1 MDLGTESTS
10 AADRGGID
18 VFAGDSE
25 VARLCRTVDWS
36 ATPLGDPARWP
47 LSLRTTVRIMLG
59 SRFAMWM
66 AWGPDVTMLYNDA
79 YARMSLGAKHP
90 WALGR
95 PAREVWAEI
104 WPDIGPRIEAVMS
117 TGIATWDEA
126 LQLFLLRSGY
136 PEETYHTFSYSPL
149 AGDDGAVTGM
159 LCVVSE
165 ETDRVIADRRLA
177 SLRDLAAGL
186 AAVVREDDVMRATA
200 SALHANLRDLP
211 FASLYLLDGDKAA
224 RLGSASGVAAG
235 DPLAPELIELGP
247 DQRWPVADVIAGRS
261 TMVVADLRE
270 LLPAVL
276 PNGWRLPTG
285 DWEAAPAR
293 VAILPVAQS
302 GSASPDGFLIAGLNP
317 FRPLDAEYDGF
328 LRLVAGQVGASLAT
342 TRLHE
347 TERKRA
353 EELAALDRAKTRFF
367 SNVSHEFRTPLALLL
382 GPAEDALASPDTTP
396 DNRERLGIIHR
407 NALRMLRLVNNLLDF
422 SRIEAGRVTASHE
435 ATDLGPYTAELA
447 SSFRSA
453 MDRAGLTLTVD
464 APSGI
469 ESYVDRELWEK
480 IVLNL
485 VSNAFKHTFAGGVT
499 IRVSSRG
506 DQAVLQVSDTGVGI
520 PAEQLPHIF
529 ERFHRVPNARSR
541 THEGT
546 GIGLALVQELVRL
559 HHGTIAVESTP
570 DVGTTFTIALPR
582 GSAHL
587 RPEQLAAPANRDSQG
602 RRLAGPASV
611 AFVEEATRWLSRP
624 DDDGT
629 AVQLPNAGGRAHP
642 AGPLAGTRVLVADD
656 NADMRDYVTRLLRDR
671 GCVVTAVA
679 DGIAALAAARDG
691 DPELIVSDV
700 MMPGLDGFELLRALR
715 SDATTRRTPV
725 ILLSARAGEEARVEG
740 IAAGA
745 DDYLVKPFSAREL
758 VARVEGRVQ
767 LDRTRRATERE
778 REQLLARV
786 EAERARLQTVFAQAP
801 AAIAVLEGPRH
812 VFASA
817 NAYYQSL
824 VGNRPL
830 IGREIRDA
838 LPEII
843 SQGLVAVLD
852 EVYRTATPYLGT
864 ELRVMLD
871 TPEAP
876 GPREY
881 FFTFIYQPIVD
892 SSGASTGIFIHAVD
906 VTSQVRARQEAEM
919 AKDVAER
926 ANRAKSDFL
935 AAMSHELRTP
945 LNAIGGYTQLIAL
958 GVHGPITEAQEVAL
972 SRVQRSQQHLLSLI
986 NDVLNFAK
994 LEAGRVEY
1002 HIEDVDLARLATA
1015 VAPMVEPQL
1024 AERKLT
1030 YVERV
1035 EPGLAA
1041 RADVDRLQ
1049 QIVLNLLSN
1058 AVKFTESGGQITLE
1072 ARRASANPA
1081 QVEIRVTDTGIGIAR
1096 DKLESIFDPFVQAHR
1111 NLTRST
1117 EGTGLGLAISRDLAR
1132 AMNGE
1137 LRVESDEGKGSTFTI
1152 VLPAARS
1159 SGG

>member
-1 MDLGTESTS
+1 MDLGIEST
-10 AADRGGID
+10 AAAKRGGNDI
-18 VFAGDSE
+18 FAGDSE
-25 VARLCRTVDWS
+25 VARLCRTVDWRE
-36 ATPLGDPARWP
+36 TPLGDPAGWP
-47 LSLRTTVRIMLG
+47 LSLRTTVRIMLS

-66 AWGPDVTMLYNDA
+66 AWGPEITMLYNDA

-90 WALGR
+90 WALGK

-104 WPDIGPRIEAVMS
+104 WPDIGPRIETVMS
-117 TGIATWDEA
+117 TGVATWDEA
-126 LQLFLLRSGY
+126 LQLFLRRSGY

-149 AGDDGAVTGM
+149 AGDDGSIMGM

-165 ETDRVIADRRLA
+165 ETDRVIADRRLG

-186 AAVVREDDVMRATA
+186 SAVAREDDVMRATA
-200 SALHANLRDLP
+200 AALHANLRDLP
-211 FASLYLLDGDKAA
+211 FAALYLLDGESHA
-224 RLGSASGVAAG
+224 RLGCASGVAPG
-235 DPLAPELIELGP
+235 DPLAPEAIDL
-247 DQRWPVADVIAGRS
+247 ADPRQPIAEVIAGQS
-261 TMVVADLRE
+261 SMVVADLDT
-270 LLPAVL
+270 LLPSVR
-276 PNGWRLPTG
+276 PNAWRIPTG
-285 DWEAAPAR
+285 DWDAPPTR
-293 VAILPVAQS
+293 VAVLPIAQS
-302 GSASPDGFLIAGLNP
+302 GSATPDGFLVAGLNP

-328 LRLVAGQVGASLAT
+328 LRLVAGQIGASLAT
-342 TRLHE
+342 TRVHE
-347 TERKRA
+347 MERKRA
-353 EELAALDRAKTRFF
+353 EELAALDEAKTQFF
-367 SNVSHEFRTPLALLL
+367 SNVSHEFRTPLTLLL
-382 GPAEDALASPDTTP
+382 GPAEDALAHSETTP
-396 DNRERLGIIHR
+396 ANRERLAIIHR

-422 SRIEAGRVTASHE
+422 SRIEAGRVTAAHE

-464 APSGI
+464 APMGV
-469 ESYVDRELWEK
+469 EAYVDRELWEK

-485 VSNAFKHTFAGGVT
+485 VSNAFKHTFVGGVT
-499 IRVSSRG
+499 IRVSARG
-506 DQAVLQVSDTGVGI
+506 DKAVLQVNDTGVGI

-570 DVGTTFTIALPR
+570 DVGTTFTISLPK
-582 GSAHL
+582 GTAHL
-587 RPEQLAAPANRDSQG
+587 RSEQLSATPGRASQA
-602 RRLAGPASV
+602 RRLAGTASV
-611 AFVEEATRWLSRP
+611 AFVEEASRWLTP
-624 DDDGT
+624 AGDDDSGV
-629 AVQLPNAGGRAHP
+629 ALPNAGRHDQP
-642 AGPLAGTRVLVADD
+642 TGPLVGTRILVADD

-671 GCVVTAVA
+671 GCIVTIAA
-679 DGIAALAAARDG
+679 DGNAALEAARDS

-715 SDATTRRTPV
+715 ADEKTRRTPV

-778 REQLLARV
+778 RERLLASV

-817 NAYYQSL
+817 NAHYQNL

-830 IGREIRDA
+830 VGREIRDA

-843 SQGLVAVLD
+843 PQGLVAVLD
-852 EVYRTATPYLGT
+852 EVYRTAKPYIGT
-864 ELRVMLD
+864 ELQVMLD
-871 TPEAP
+871 TANGGEH
-876 GPREY
+876 REY

-906 VTSQVRARQEAEM
+906 VTNQVRARQEAEA

-1002 HIEDVDLARLATA
+1002 HIEDVDLARIAHA

-1024 AERKLT
+1024 AERELA

-1035 EPGLAA
+1035 EPGLMA
-1041 RADVDRLQ
+1041 RADIDRLQ

-1058 AVKFTESGGQITLE
+1058 AVKFTERGGQITLE
-1072 ARRASANPA
+1072 ASHAADDPTRV
-1081 QVEIRVTDTGIGIAR
+1081 QIRVTDTGIGIAR

-1132 AMNGE
+1132 AMKGE
-1137 LRVESDEGKGSTFTI
+1137 LRVESEEGRGSTFTI
-1152 VLPAARS
+1152 ELPAVAS
-1159 SGG
+1159 AP